1 MFFTTLNIFLFH
13 IQKHEISPGA
23 IQKSNGLK
31 DYSLYFKFEEDT
43 MKNEILVTIFL
54 GKFV

>member
-23 IQKSNGLK
+23 IQKNNGLK

-43 MKNEILVTIFL
+43 MKN
-54 GKFV
+54 